1 MDCPWF
7 DNNVYTVVS
16 EIMPSC
22 HVEMPTLPTTPGS
35 TPRRAEL
42 ITATLRPLA
51 FIAATVQELLLQ
63 IFVAANLCSQLQ
75 TTRTWQWQLS
85 AAGKKMAR
93 GASLQS
99 QNQHCSN
106 KAASIFSFLSFF
118 NFFFGDRLKNTEFE
132 HPITTMYTLFFFF
145 LSFFLTYYFIYW
157 LFIRL
162 SLFISSYFHYLS
174 VSPSL
179 FLPYIFSWH
188 SVGAYPE
195 TSSNATCQETFDY
208 SRLSLLGHCGLILA

>member
-118 NFFFGDRLKNTEFE
+118 NFFFGDRIKNTEFD
-132 HPITTMYTLFFFF
+132 HPITTIFKLFFFF
-145 LSFFLTYYFIYW
+145 FFNLLIHLLVIYTLVIIYLIIFSLPQRISFIVFALHFFL
-157 LFIRL
+157 
-162 SLFISSYFHYLS
+162 
-174 VSPSL
+174 
-179 FLPYIFSWH
+179 
-188 SVGAYPE
+188 A
-195 TSSNATCQETFDY
+195 
-208 SRLSLLGHCGLILA
+208 